1 MKKTTL
7 TIAAL
12 SALLVLSLGGN
23 GYQYI
28 QLKTANTTI
37 ADNAVQLEQQAAQ
50 LAEQTAEI
58 TRLSELSKE
67 QTTEIN
73 TLTAK
78 LEQAVKDMSMNSNK
92 PILTEIEQEVYDM
105 LIESGLTPE
114 DALESV
120 TGIPQ
125 TDPGNGT
132 GGTNPPVNN
141 GGTTGKPTAPE
152 AGTDPPKAPKPPAT
166 SKKPINPAT
175 NKPWTEAEL
184 QDWRDAY
191 EKEHGNESGGPLT
204 EQPAG
209 DGAAEDIGSGGYQ

>member
-125 TDPGNGT
+125 TDPSNGT

-141 GGTTGKPTAPE
+141 GGTTGKPTAPNKP
-152 AGTDPPKAPKPPAT
+152 AGGNTSNGGKEPGVPDVPGGIFGDSYNPDIKLAPDQV
-166 SKKPINPAT
+166 INP
-175 NKPWTEAEL
+175 
-184 QDWRDAY
+184 
-191 EKEHGNESGGPLT
+191 
-204 EQPAG
+204 
-209 DGAAEDIGSGGYQ
+209 EDLEGIS